1 MNYEGFETLING
13 LGDGDKNTALE
24 VRNLFRQLI
33 KNIFLPGDI
42 KIVFCTPEEITADF
56 DSTGL
61 GKGKRIGW
69 RICNG
74 LHGTPPMSGR
84 IPVGYGDSYP
94 EIGAT
99 GGSKDAVVVAHSHTQ
114 GSESLYNLHGGGVS
128 VGGRTFPAGAI
139 QAYTNQNT
147 SSTGVS
153 GVDKNMQ
160 PYTVLL
166 YLMKT
171 EEE

>member
-1 MNYEGFETLING
+1 MNYEGFETLIAAIG
-13 LGDGDKNTALE
+13 TGDKNTALE
-24 VRNLFRQLI
+24 IR
-33 KNIFLPGDI
+33 NIFTQVIKSIFMPGF
-42 KIVFCTPEEITADF
+42 IVMVYCTEEEIATLF

-61 GKGKRIGW
+61 GTGKFIGW

-74 LHGTPPMSGR
+74 LHDTPPMGGR
-84 IPVGYGDSYP
+84 VPVGYGDSYP

-99 GGSKDAVVVAHSHTQ
+99 GGSKDAVLVDHDHDIDLHNIDTTGIKVAD
-114 GSESLYNLHGGGVS
+114 GSGTKSGTGKTSRAGESGIG
-128 VGGRTFPAGAI
+128 
-139 QAYTNQNT
+139 
-147 SSTGVS
+147 
-153 GVDKNMQ
+153 KNMQ

>member
-1 MNYEGFETLING
+1 MNYEGFETLIAAIG
-13 LGDGDKNTALE
+13 TGDKNTALE
-24 VRNLFRQLI
+24 IR
-33 KNIFLPGDI
+33 NIFTQVIKSIFMPGF
-42 KIVFCTPEEITADF
+42 IVMVYCTEEEIATLF

-61 GKGKRIGW
+61 GTGKFIGW

-74 LHGTPPMSGR
+74 LHDTPPMGGR
-84 IPVGYGDSYP
+84 VPVGYGDSYP

-153 GVDKNMQ
+153 GLDKNMQ